1 MNKGYNVI
9 FKIAGICILAG
20 IVITIIFASTAGDR
34 IYHDGNWDISYS
46 NDKYEYEN
54 IDKTFDN
61 TDDIENIDIS
71 IPYGDVKIIE
81 GEKFT
86 LSVKDAIK
94 NSFTKTEVDGNTLK
108 IEQTN
113 PEFSGFF
120 GNSLFFHGINGA
132 KLPKIT
138 ITIPENFDSDSF
150 RFESGIGTADISDI
164 IADDFKIELGTG
176 DTSFNNIKVSGD
188 SNISS
193 GVGKLQIN
201 DLSADSLTLSS
212 GVGEITGNNLSSQ
225 KTSISTGTGSIKLT
239 DCDFNDLDLD
249 NGVGEFELN
258 GKITGDTDI
267 DGGVGEIKINIDGNA
282 EDYFFKSDTGVGG
295 IRLNGKKM
303 GEETGNNNAPNK
315 IDISGGVGEID
326 IYTND

>member
-9 FKIAGICILAG
+9 LKIAGICILAG

-46 NDKYEYEN
+46 NDKYEYED

-61 TDDIENIDIS
+61 ADDIENIDIS

-86 LSVKDAIK
+86 LSVKDSIK
-94 NSFTKTEVDGNTLK
+94 NSFTKTEVDGNTLEIK
-108 IEQTN
+108 QTN

-138 ITIPENFDSDSF
+138 ITIPKNFESDSF
-150 RFESGIGTADISDI
+150 KFESGIGTSDISDI
-164 IADDFKIELGTG
+164 IADDFNIDLGTG
-176 DTSFNNIKVSGD
+176 DTSFSNIKVSGN
-188 SNISS
+188 SKISS
-193 GVGKLQIN
+193 GVGHLEIN

-212 GVGEITGNNLSSQ
+212 GVGEITGNNLSAQ
-225 KTSISTGTGSIKLT
+225 DTNISTGTGSIRLT

-249 NGVGEFELN
+249 NGVGEFDLK

-267 DGGVGEIKINIDGNA
+267 DGGVGQIKINIDGNA

-303 GEETGNNNAPNK
+303 GEETGNDNAPNK
-315 IDISGGVGEID
+315 MDISGGVGEID

>member
-9 FKIAGICILAG
+9 LKIAGICILAG
-20 IVITIIFASTAGDR
+20 IVITIIFASTAGER

-46 NDKYEYEN
+46 SDKYEYEN

-61 TDDIENIDIS
+61 TDDIENMDIS
-71 IPYGDVKIIE
+71 IPYGDVKIVE
-81 GEKFT
+81 GDKFT

-94 NSFTKTEVDGNTLK
+94 NSFTQTEVEGNTLRIK
-108 IEQTN
+108 QSN

-138 ITIPENFDSDSF
+138 ITIPEKFVTDSF
-150 RFESGIGTADISDI
+150 KFESGIGTSDISDI
-164 IADDFKIELGTG
+164 IADDFKISLGTG
-176 DTSFNNIKVSGD
+176 DTSFSNIKVSGT
-188 SNISS
+188 SEISS
-193 GVGKLQIN
+193 GVGHLQIN
-201 DLSADSLTLSS
+201 DLSAQKLTLSS
-212 GVGEITGNNLSSQ
+212 GVGEITGSNISSQ
-225 KTSISTGTGSIKLT
+225 DTSISTGTGSIKLT

-267 DGGVGEIKINIDGNA
+267 DGGVGQIKINIDGNA
-282 EDYFFKSDTGVGG
+282 GDYFFKSETGVGG

-303 GEETGNNNAPNK
+303 GEETGSDNAPNK

>member
-1 MNKGYNVI
+1 MNKGYNAI
-9 FKIAGICILAG
+9 LKIAGICILAG

-46 NDKYEYEN
+46 NGNYDYED

-61 TDDIENIDIS
+61 TDDIQNIDIT

-86 LSVKDAIK
+86 LSVKDAVK
-94 NSFTKTEVDGNTLK
+94 DSFTKTEVEGNTLTIK
-108 IEQTN
+108 QSY
-113 PEFSGFF
+113 PGVSGFF
-120 GNSLFFHGINGA
+120 GNSLFIHGINGA

-138 ITIPENFDSDSF
+138 ITIPEEFETDSF
-150 RFESGIGTADISDI
+150 KYESGVGTADISDI
-164 IADDFKIELGTG
+164 IADDFRIDLGTG
-176 DTSFNNIKVSGD
+176 DTSLSDIKVAD
-188 SNISS
+188 NSNIST

-201 DLSADSLTLSS
+201 NLSADSLTLSS
-212 GVGEITGNNLSSQ
+212 GVGEITGNSLSSQ
-225 KTSISTGTGSIKLT
+225 KTRISTGTGSIRLT

-249 NGVGEFELN
+249 NGVGEFDLK

-267 DGGVGEIKINIDGNA
+267 DGGVGQIKISIDGNA
-282 EDYFFKSDTGVGG
+282 EDYFFKSHTGVGG

-303 GEETGNNNAPNK
+303 GEETGSDNAPNK
-315 IDISGGVGEID
+315 FDISGGVGEID